1 LYSSTKVNL
10 LKKINFLKKKTQLL
24 VRVLLFCQ
32 KNHFLLSSYLV
43 VAAVVAAV
51 IDAVV
56 ADVVAA
62 FVADDAVA
70 AVDTVVVVSRETS
83 SI

>member
-1 LYSSTKVNL
+1 M
-10 LKKINFLKKKTQLL
+10 
-24 VRVLLFCQ
+24 RVLLCCQ
-32 KNHFLLSSYLV
+32 KNHFLLSSYL
-43 VAAVVAAV
+43 VVAAV

-62 FVADDAVA
+62 FVAVDAVVDAVA
-70 AVDTVVVVSRETS
+70 AVDTVVVVSREAS